1 MSQWG
6 KRDRIN
12 LSGITAT
19 ANLNSRTVVVNST
32 NNLTGPFVVANVNV
46 GDSLVIEN
54 VRYRVEA
61 IPLANTITLDVAF
74 TSSNSAVLTLGVQ
87 QSPKELTTYGW
98 GNAAIGLWNSKRNVY
113 GVDSLEAGVA
123 GNKANGISHTG
134 WVRYETY
141 TTSAGSFRRKSEV
154 LVAMSKNFNRDQ
166 AGALLTDSN
175 DDAIIND
182 A

>member
-6 KRDRIN
+6 TRDRID
-12 LSGITAT
+12 
-19 ANLNSRTVVVNST
+19 
-32 NNLTGPFVVANVNV
+32 LTGVAANAVLGRSTILITTSAFVDANVKA
-46 GDSLVIEN
+46 GDALLVEN
-54 VRYRVEA
+54 VAYRVNQVNN
-61 IPLANTITLDVAF
+61 ANTITLDVAY
-74 TSSNSAVLTLGVQ
+74 TSANSATLTLGVQ

-98 GNAAIGLWNSKRNVY
+98 GNAAVGLWNSKRNVY
-113 GVDSLEAGVA
+113 GVDRTEVAVA

-141 TTSAGSFRRKSEV
+141 TTSQGSKRRKAEV
-154 LVAMSKNFNRDQ
+154 LVAMSKNFNANA
-166 AGALLTDSN
+166 AGALQTDAN